1 LSVSTTPLLFWLS
14 LAPADAR
21 PEGARRELLARE
33 GEPLLERDA
42 VLRLRVAGDA
52 FERDEAPEER
62 DEPPEER
69 DEPPEERDDP
79 LALAFEPDRLD
90 ELLLRCVL
98 REAALPAI
106 SHPRSIETFFFDRVP
121 IAYTR

>member
-1 LSVSTTPLLFWLS
+1 VSTTPLLFWLS

-21 PEGARRELLARE
+21 PEGARPELLARE
-33 GEPLLERDA
+33 RELPLERDA

-52 FERDEAPEER
+52 LERDEA
-62 DEPPEER
+62 PEER